1 MSFLRK
7 YFLLVCSLVA
17 FGGVRSPAF
26 AEGLRFEIKLAES
39 ATNKPITGRL
49 FVFTSVHAQ
58 AIPMQ
63 SLDWFHPQPFF
74 AIDVKEFAPGE
85 TRVLDDSADGFP
97 GKLSTI
103 PAGNYRI
110 QAILDHDIYYP
121 NACDGPGNIYSEI
134 KTLTIDPQSS
144 ASIPLEISKV
154 VVGMKLDDSD
164 RVKFISRQSW
174 LLSKFYGREVSEQ
187 CAVVLPLSYDVDSSR
202 RYPVYY
208 EVSGFGGSL
217 NQMTF
222 RHMAKSTP
230 KDEGETEFIRVML
243 TGQCKWGHHVYA
255 NSATNGPRGDAL
267 IQEMIPYIDSNFRTV
282 DNANARFVGGHSS
295 GGWSS
300 LWLQIQYPD
309 VFGGVWSSSPDPVD
323 FRDWQ
328 GTDLYAKPT
337 PSVFIDHK
345 GGRRPLARQ
354 GLDPVI
360 FYDSFCRMDDVLG
373 RGGQLRSFEAV
384 FSPVGRDG
392 EPKRCWDRVTGEV
405 DPDVVEA
412 WKKYDISLI
421 LQEKWCELEEK
432 LAGKIHIVMGDLDT
446 FYLEGATKQLANR
459 LRELESD
466 ADIQIVPGADH
477 GSVLTPQVRA
487 RKFRQMSEVYL
498 KHFDNQGQPITP

>member
-1 MSFLRK
+1 MITRQVHVALLCVLAFL
-7 YFLLVCSLVA
+7 FDSVT
-17 FGGVRSPAF
+17 F
-26 AEGLRFEIKLAES
+26 AEGLSFEIKLAES
-39 ATNKPITGRL
+39 ATNEPISGRL
-49 FVFTSVHAQ
+49 FVYTSVHDL

-74 AIDVKEFAPGE
+74 AMDVKDFAPGE
-85 TRVLDDSADGFP
+85 TRVIDDSADGFP

-110 QAILDHDIYYP
+110 QAILDHDIYFP
-121 NACDGPGNIYSEI
+121 NACDGPGNIFSEI
-134 KTLTIDPQSS
+134 KTLPIDPQNPMT
-144 ASIPLEISKV
+144 IPLEISKV
-154 VVGMKLDDSD
+154 VVGMQLDESD
-164 RVKFISRQSW
+164 RVKFISRRSD
-174 LLSKFYGREVSEQ
+174 LLSNFHRREVNEQ
-187 CAVVLPLSYDVDSSR
+187 CAVVLPPSYLANPTR
-202 RYPVYY
+202 RFPVYY
-208 EVSGFGGSL
+208 EVAGFGGSL

-222 RHMAKSTP
+222 RHFAKPTP
-230 KDEGETEFIRVML
+230 APEGEAEFIRVML

-267 IQEMIPYIDSNFRTV
+267 IKELIPYIDANFRTV
-282 DNANARFVGGHSS
+282 AESNARFVGGHSS

-300 LWLQIQYPD
+300 LWLQVQYPD
-309 VFGGVWSSSPDPVD
+309 AFGGVWSSSPDPVD

-337 PSVFIDHK
+337 PSVFIDPK
-345 GGRRPLARQ
+345 GRRRPLARQ

-384 FSPVGRDG
+384 FSPIGRDG
-392 EPKRCWDRVTGEV
+392 EPKRCWDRVTGQV
-405 DPDVVEA
+405 DPEVVEA

-421 LQEKWCELEEK
+421 LQANWNELKPK
-432 LAGKIHIVMGDLDT
+432 LSGKIHIVMGDLDT

-459 LRELESD
+459 LRELQSD

-477 GSVLTPQVRA
+477 GTVLTPEIRA

-498 KHFDNQGQPITP
+498 ANFDAHGESLSP